1 MRHNVIKLQLIS
13 LFGKALCSLRCL
25 IHFLY
30 LAQYIVLVI
39 GFRTL
44 QTMCLFILSNHFIW
58 SLHTSKFFIK
68 DFSKYK
74 LFLRLNIELKT
85 TLIIRG
91 GSRTAATSRMERF
104 VIIVNCYYKA
114 LHLGCSSNPRSAS
127 DNSLCRRNYDAGVVR
142 AKSSLLVLLPNLKF

>member
-1 MRHNVIKLQLIS
+1 MPSLQMALRNLQQTQVMCKTSIVLSKMMNMRHNVIKLQLIS

-58 SLHTSKFFIK
+58 SLHTNKFFIK
-68 DFSKYK
+68 EFSKYK
-74 LFLRLNIELKT
+74 LFLRLNVELKT
-85 TLIIRG
+85 TVITRG
-91 GSRTAATSRMERF
+91 GSRTAATSKMERF
-104 VIIVNCYYKA
+104 VIIVNCYVYVWCQKKY
-114 LHLGCSSNPRSAS
+114 LHCTIS
-127 DNSLCRRNYDAGVVR
+127 
-142 AKSSLLVLLPNLKF
+142 

>member
-1 MRHNVIKLQLIS
+1 MRHNVIKLYIIS
-13 LFGKALCSLRCL
+13 LFGKALCSLKCL

-44 QTMCLFILSNHFIW
+44 QTMCSCILSNHFIW

-91 GSRTAATSRMERF
+91 GSRTAATSKIERF

-114 LHLGCSSNPRSAS
+114 LHLGCCSNPRSAS
-127 DNSLCRRNYDAGVVR
+127 DNSLCRRNYDTGVVR

>member
-13 LFGKALCSLRCL
+13 LFGKALCSLECL

-30 LAQYIVLVI
+30 LALYIVLVI

-44 QTMCLFILSNHFIW
+44 QTMCSCILSNHLIW

-74 LFLRLNIELKT
+74 PFLRLSIELKT

-91 GSRTAATSRMERF
+91 GSRTAATSKMEGF

-114 LHLGCSSNPRSAS
+114 LHLVCCSNPRSAS
-127 DNSLCRRNYDAGVVR
+127 DNSLCHRNYDTGVVR

>member
-13 LFGKALCSLRCL
+13 LFGKALCSLECL
-25 IHFLY
+25 IDFLY

-44 QTMCLFILSNHFIW
+44 QTMCSCILSNHFIW

-142 AKSSLLVLLPNLKF
+142 AKSSLLVLLLNLKF